1 MRRDVLAPWAEAV
14 PDAGRLTADELLALP
29 ENEWQYELVEG
40 RLLRMSPTGLEHFD
54 LTRRLYRALDRFADE
69 RNLGIVTLPDTGYRL
84 SLLGLGD
91 TVLSPD
97 VAFVGSAN
105 VRTLP
110 PEGSAERKK
119 FLAVAPDLAVEV
131 ASPDQYRPEMA
142 ARARLYLASGV
153 RLVWIAWPGTREVD
167 VWRAGAA
174 EPPPTL
180 EIGDALDGECV
191 LPDFHL
197 PLADVF
203 PAP

>member
-1 MRRDVLAPWAEAV
+1 M
-14 PDAGRLTADELLALP
+14 
-29 ENEWQYELVEG
+29 
-40 RLLRMSPTGLEHFD
+40 
-54 LTRRLYRALDRFADE
+54 
-69 RNLGIVTLPDTGYRL
+69 
-84 SLLGLGD
+84 
-91 TVLSPD
+91 
-97 VAFVGSAN
+97 
-105 VRTLP
+105 RTLP

-142 ARARLYLASGV
+142 AKARLYLASGV

-167 VWRAGAA
+167 IWCAGAA

-180 EIGDALDGECV
+180 EIGDTLDDEDV
-191 LPDFHL
+191 LPGFRL

>member
-1 MRRDVLAPWAEAV
+1 MRHDVLAPWAEAV

-40 RLLRMSPTGLEHFD
+40 RLLRISPTGLEHYYVAD
-54 LTRRLYRALDRFADE
+54 ALHGALRTHAKE
-69 RNLGIVTLPDTGYRL
+69 HQLGIVTLPDTGFV
-84 SLLGLGD
+84 LGPTEAAE

-97 VAFVGSAN
+97 IAFISQE
-105 VRTLP
+105 RMRSLP
-110 PEGSAERKK
+110 SRGTPAGKK

-131 ASPDQYRPEMA
+131 TSPDQYRPEMA
-142 ARARLYLASGV
+142 AKARLYLASGV
-153 RLVWIAWPGTREVD
+153 RLVWIAWPGTHEVD

-180 EIGDALDGECV
+180 EIGDALDGEDV
-191 LPDFHL
+191 LPGFHL